1 MPSAGGHREGGPATA
16 TVFKNL
22 AMVLSTTRELWF
34 MNPVPALFIRNH
46 LSHSEQRVLT
56 PKQIKVSCRLRSS
69 YLLPAQ
75 IRSLEDYEQMDKLCR
90 FFPWVP
96 QLVKV
101 AFSALS
107 LFSMD
112 TFSFCFVLLEHFKV
126 SCRHGVLPL
135 NYLSM
140 QLIIGRTFLT
150 IKSFRLLFRLILN
163 FPNGSNHV
171 LLSDALIVPYLWSSP
186 TWSKP
191 VSLYVHLGVWTFWRE
206 WNKGV

>member
-34 MNPVPALFIRNH
+34 MNPVPALPIRNH
-46 LSHSEQRVLT
+46 LSHSEHRVLT

-126 SCRHGVLPL
+126 SCK
-135 NYLSM
+135 
-140 QLIIGRTFLT
+140 RTFC
-150 IKSFRLLFRLILN
+150 
-163 FPNGSNHV
+163 P
-171 LLSDALIVPYLWSSP
+171 
-186 TWSKP
+186 
-191 VSLYVHLGVWTFWRE
+191 
-206 WNKGV
+206 